1 MREREGGIRAN
12 LDAAGGGGLSSFSFG
27 EAHFRTPPFLI
38 IIAQSLTDILAR
50 IYESFYSLY
59 TFMFLFVMAGPYQ
72 LCSNFFA
79 IVYN

>member
-1 MREREGGIRAN
+1 MRHTHNLNAWHRAILQN
-12 LDAAGGGGLSSFSFG
+12 NCV
-27 EAHFRTPPFLI
+27 I
-38 IIAQSLTDILAR
+38 TDILAR

-79 IVYN
+79 IVYNQIHYGSAPTDKCLSLFY